1 MLKRFTAT
9 SLDLLA
15 KKTVKVKGGD
25 FQMDLL
31 RATRNGAQFAPFVLS
46 AMQSGDGEIVDGK
59 QELELPET
67 PFSEREFSDPPTDT
81 MREMA
86 ALWPGMEKRDAC
98 APGVWARVNLR
109 MVENGLIEPVFFAG
123 GQNGGGNSKGAHRID
138 EAFRLLSK
146 GREEGEKAIDG
157 CARRIVRCFA
167 GCPRIRGIRTLY
179 QDCTPARAWWVCR
192 LADEAAQELA
202 QNEQGREKICDAV
215 LDILQRKAVWENL
228 SERIVSSLTV
238 LGDDKIRNGIILF
251 LTESRRDRDGS
262 RFLKGDDLK
271 RLFRRIGQMCAW
283 RALGY
288 FGSEGVSD
296 IIRGD
301 IVPTIPPKPSKH

>member
-1 MLKRFTAT
+1 MTEIKRFTAT

-15 KKTVKVKGGD
+15 KETVKVKGGE
-25 FQMDLL
+25 FQKDLL
-31 RATRNGAQFAPFVLS
+31 RATRDGAQFAPFVLS
-46 AMQSGDGEIVDGK
+46 VMQGESGKITEGE

-67 PFSEREFSDPPTDT
+67 SFSEREFSDPPMDT
-81 MREMA
+81 MQEMA
-86 ALWPGMEKRDAC
+86 GLWPDMLKRDAC

-109 MVENGLIEPVFFAG
+109 MIEKGLIQPTFFAG
-123 GQNGGGNSKGAHRID
+123 GQNGGGNSQGGRRID
-138 EAFRLLSK
+138 EVLDAK
-146 GREEGEKAIDG
+146 TENPAAIDR

-192 LADEAAQELA
+192 LANEAAKELA
-202 QNEQGREKICDAV
+202 QDEKDWEKIYNNV
-215 LDILQRKAVWENL
+215 LDILQRRAVWENL

-238 LGDDKIRNGIILF
+238 LGDDQIRNGIILF
-251 LTESRRDRDGS
+251 LTESRMDEESS

-288 FGSEGVSD
+288 FGNAGVSG
-296 IIRGD
+296 IIRD
-301 IVPTIPPKPSKH
+301 EIVPTIPLKN